1 MNPAWLLQR
10 KHVEQKNSQKK
21 KPAIF
26 LNVLVGPM
34 LASKGKT
41 LQKYLRIL
49 MCQNRRVEP
58 RASLKQKTG
67 CQFGC
72 LSKRQG
78 STQNNIGQAE
88 TLDWR
93 AYNVDN

>member
-34 LASKGKT
+34 LASKGKNSAKIFENIDVPKPSCGAT
-41 LQKYLRIL
+41 SFVKTKNWLPIWL
-49 MCQNRRVEP
+49 
-58 RASLKQKTG
+58 SL
-67 CQFGC
+67 
-72 LSKRQG
+72 
-78 STQNNIGQAE
+78 
-88 TLDWR
+88 
-93 AYNVDN
+93 